1 MSALLASLDQRGV
14 ATLTLNRPEVHN
26 AFDDALIAELNE
38 AIDDFRAD
46 PDVRIL
52 VLRAEGKSFSAGA
65 DLGWM
70 KRMAACTR
78 EENLADAQQ
87 LERLMHSL
95 YAFPKPTIAVVQGA
109 AFGGAV
115 GLVSCCDIAIASDN
129 ASFSLS
135 EAKLGLAPAVISPFV
150 IAAIGARQASRY
162 FLTAERFTAARA
174 LDLELLHEIV
184 SSDELPGAAE
194 RLISTLLDNGPVAMM
209 ACKALIRQVAPASDD
224 DLRDYTTTLIA
235 SLRTSQEGQE
245 GLTAFFEK
253 RAPAWQHR
261 KS

>member
-1 MSALLASLDQRGV
+1 MSTLHTCLDERGV
-14 ATLTLNRPEVHN
+14 ATLTLSRPEVHN
-26 AFDDALIAELNE
+26 AFDDALIAELNA
-38 AIDDFRAD
+38 AIDHFRAH

-52 VLRAEGKSFSAGA
+52 VLRAAGKSFSAGA
-65 DLGWM
+65 DLAWM

-78 EENLADAQQ
+78 EENLTDAQE

-95 YAFPKPTIAVVQGA
+95 YAFPKPTLAVVQGA

-115 GLVSCCDIAIASDN
+115 GLVSCCDIAIASSN

-150 IAAIGARQASRY
+150 VAAIGPRQASRY

-174 LDLELLHEIV
+174 LEMELLHEV
-184 SSDELPGAAE
+184 SAPEELDAIAD
-194 RLISTLLDNGPVAMM
+194 RMIATLLDNGPIALM
-209 ACKALIRQVAPASDD
+209 ACKALIRQVVPATDD
-224 DLRDYTTTLIA
+224 ELRDYTTTLIA

-245 GLTAFFEK
+245 GLSAFFEK

>member
-1 MSALLASLDQRGV
+1 MSALNTQLDARGV

-26 AFDDALIAELNE
+26 AFDDALIAELNT
-38 AIDDFRAD
+38 ALDHFRTH
-46 PDVRIL
+46 PDVRLL

-78 EENLADAQQ
+78 EENLADAQE
-87 LERLMHSL
+87 LERLMRGL
-95 YAFPKPTIAVVQGA
+95 YDFPKPTLAIVQGA

-135 EAKLGLAPAVISPFV
+135 EVKLGLAPAVISPFV
-150 IAAIGARQASRY
+150 IAAIGPRQASRY
-162 FLTAERFTAARA
+162 FLTAERFSAARA
-174 LDLELLHEIV
+174 LDMELLHEV
-184 SSDELPGAAE
+184 VASQDLEGTAE
-194 RLISTLLDNGPVAMM
+194 RLIATLLDNGPIALM
-209 ACKALIRQVAPASDD
+209 ASKTLIRQIVPATDD
-224 DLRDYTTTLIA
+224 DLCDYTTTLIA

-245 GLTAFFEK
+245 GLSAFFEK

-261 KS
+261 KA